1 MPTTRSASTAKSSSS
16 RVDATLSEV
25 GDLRDDDLESH
36 LSALQHGIRDLRK
49 TREDLLARNRR
60 LQGEIDRLH
69 NQPDV
74 SVQPTPVKSGG
85 RSNSLQ
91 MKVEKLELKVRQLKK
106 AHALDRKKI
115 RQLRLREAHKDAEE
129 LQDEEVHGVPDVEH
143 EMKKLLRN
151 FYRVVSSPSLE
162 EQEECSICVETME
175 LNKCSSLPCQHIF
188 CDSCLS
194 KIGDGENISCPQC
207 RGESNVESI
216 EVVEFTAT
224 QQWDQLLEIARQFA
238 ALEDRLGP
246 DTSEE
251 EEEEKLRENFI
262 DDEDDEDVEA
272 STSSESLGREITPD
286 TMAEGVPNQDEDEEG
301 GERPCVPY
309 SRSGVVEKRRRM
321 EELAAR
327 KRRR

>member
-1 MPTTRSASTAKSSSS
+1 
-16 RVDATLSEV
+16 
-25 GDLRDDDLESH
+25 
-36 LSALQHGIRDLRK
+36 
-49 TREDLLARNRR
+49 
-60 LQGEIDRLH
+60 
-69 NQPDV
+69 
-74 SVQPTPVKSGG
+74 
-85 RSNSLQ
+85 
-91 MKVEKLELKVRQLKK
+91 
-106 AHALDRKKI
+106 
-115 RQLRLREAHKDAEE
+115 
-129 LQDEEVHGVPDVEH
+129 
-143 EMKKLLRN
+143 MKKLLRN

-216 EVVEFTAT
+216 EMVEFTAT

-272 STSSESLGREITPD
+272 SSESQGRETTPD
-286 TMAEGVPNQDEDEEG
+286 TIAEGVPNQDEDEEG
-301 GERPCVPY
+301 GEGRCVPY

>member
-25 GDLRDDDLESH
+25 GELRDDDFESH
-36 LSALQHGIRDLRK
+36 LSALQRGIRDLRK

-60 LQGEIDRLH
+60 LQCEIDRLH

-91 MKVEKLELKVRQLKK
+91 MKVKKLELKVRQLKK
-106 AHALDRKKI
+106 THALDRKKI

-194 KIGDGENISCPQC
+194 KIGDGETISCPQC

-216 EVVEFTAT
+216 EMVEFTAT

-272 STSSESLGREITPD
+272 SSESRGRETTPD

-301 GERPCVPY
+301 GEGPCVPY